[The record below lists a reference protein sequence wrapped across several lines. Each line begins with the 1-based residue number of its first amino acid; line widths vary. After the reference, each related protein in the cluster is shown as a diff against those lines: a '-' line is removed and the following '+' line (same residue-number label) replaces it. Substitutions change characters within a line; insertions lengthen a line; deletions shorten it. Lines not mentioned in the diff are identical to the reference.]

1 MTASP
6 TYGEL
11 TNQGASTNIAWH
23 QASVDRSARADKRG
37 HRSSI
42 LWFTGL

>member
-11 TNQGASTNIAWH
+11 TNKGASTNIAWH
-23 QASVDRSARADKRG
+23 EASVGRDYTLSLHDALP
-37 HRSSI
+37 I
-42 LWFTGL
+42 

>member
-11 TNQGASTNIAWH
+11 TNKGASTNIAWH
-23 QASVDRSARADKRG
+23 EASVGRDERSKPVSYTHLRA
-37 HRSSI
+37 HE
-42 LWFTGL
+42 T

>member
-11 TNQGASTNIAWH
+11 TNKGASTNIAWH
-23 QASVDRSARADKRG
+23 QASVGKRSG
-37 HRSSI
+37 
-42 LWFTGL
+42 

>member
-11 TNQGASTNIAWH
+11 TNKGASTNIAWH
-23 QASVDRSARADKRG
+23 EASVGRQSDLVKWLMKKIVK
-37 HRSSI
+37 HR
-42 LWFTGL
+42 